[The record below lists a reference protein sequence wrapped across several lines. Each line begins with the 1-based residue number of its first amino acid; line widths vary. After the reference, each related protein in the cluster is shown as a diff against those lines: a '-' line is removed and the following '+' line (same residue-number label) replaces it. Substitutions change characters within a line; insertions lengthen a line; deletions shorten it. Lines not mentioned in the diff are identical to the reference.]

1 MAKGKVGL
9 GRRGE
14 SLAAAQLA
22 ARGYAILVQNWFCAV
37 GEADLIATRD
47 GEWYFIEVRTRRGG
61 MAGAPEESIT
71 PRKRARMAR
80 VAQCYLSEHLPDADP
95 AWHLGLVAVE
105 LDRNGRLMRMT
116 LYLDL
121 EGEPEELLDGR
132 TSAAG
137 TI

>member
-14 SLAAAQLA
+14 ALAVPPLL
-22 ARGYAILVQNWFCAV
+22 ARGFTIVAQNWFCDV
-37 GEADLIATRD
+37 GEADLIATRG

-61 MAGAPEESIT
+61 VVGAPEESIT
-71 PRKRARMAR
+71 ARKRSRMVQ
-80 VAQCYLSEHLPDADP
+80 VAQRYLSEHLPDADP
-95 AWHLGLVAVE
+95 AWHLGLIAVG
-105 LDRNGRLMRMT
+105 LDHSGHLMRMT

-132 TSAAG
+132 A
-137 TI
+137 

>member
-22 ARGYAILVQNWFCAV
+22 ARGYAILAQNWFCAE

-61 MAGAPEESIT
+61 VAGAPEESIT
-71 PRKRARMAR
+71 ARKRARMAQ
-80 VAQCYLSEHLPDADP
+80 VAQHYLSKHLPDADP
-95 AWHLGLVAVE
+95 AWHLGLIAVG
-105 LDRNGRLMRMT
+105 LDHSGRLTRMT
-116 LYLDL
+116 LYRDLD
-121 EGEPEELLDGR
+121 GGPEELLDGG
-132 TSAAG
+132 A
-137 TI
+137 